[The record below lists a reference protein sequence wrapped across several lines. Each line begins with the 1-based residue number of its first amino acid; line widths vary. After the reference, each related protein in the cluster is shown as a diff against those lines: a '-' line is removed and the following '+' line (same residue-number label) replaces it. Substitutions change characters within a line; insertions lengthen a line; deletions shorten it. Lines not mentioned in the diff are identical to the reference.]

1 MTAARAGGR
10 RPPSSTVRDVTRPGE
25 QLDATDAAILAE
37 LQEDGRRPFREIAR
51 TLGVS
56 ERTVRTR
63 VRAMND
69 AGVLRVLA
77 FVEPA
82 RLGHSVLALIFL
94 RLRVDA
100 HDAIVEE
107 VVSWPEVAYVSSTMG
122 RHDLCVQVIARDVDG
137 LHAVIHRLR
146 ALDGVTEA
154 EALMEMAVHKFRYT
168 YPGVSG

>member
-1 MTAARAGGR
+1 LATSR
-10 RPPSSTVRDVTRPGE
+10 RPDTVRPVTEGDG
-25 QLDATDAAILAE
+25 QLDATDAAILTE

-82 RLGHSVLALIFL
+82 RLGHSVLALVFL
-94 RLRVDA
+94 RVRVDA
-100 HDAIVEE
+100 HDAIVAELTT
-107 VVSWPEVAYVSSTMG
+107 WPEIAYVSSTMG
-122 RHDLCVQVIARDVDG
+122 RHDICVQVIARDVEG
-137 LHAVIHRLR
+137 LWQLVNHRLR
-146 ALDGVTEA
+146 SVDGVIDTET
-154 EALMEMAVHKFRYT
+154 LMEMAVHKFRYT
-168 YPGVSG
+168 YPGTLAERDER